1 MWHGPL
7 PLVVFSIPYPSREHF
22 FCLPIIMSQTTPKQ
36 KLQDLLE
43 GKIERA
49 LYPKLVDTMYESFRT
64 VDHAHDL
71 KRSLS
76 QDLEQSSGEER
87 KDLEEKLGILCYL
100 MGEYE
105 SAVAHLTQVEGR
117 KDASYFLGRAYKEAH
132 QFDKS
137 LQALKNAR
145 KGDADFEVDMLIA
158 DVLCCQRK
166 DEEARQI
173 CERYSRSHSNDPDWL
188 YVMGRV
194 LETEGQ
200 YGDAM
205 GHYEMA
211 IEKDDSHKE
220 ALFRLA
226 LNCDLNGEN
235 ERAIALYQ
243 RCAKLQP
250 TFLGALI
257 NLGVLYEDQGDYE
270 KAVDCYE
277 QVLAADPA
285 HKRARLFLK
294 DAEASQH
301 MVTDE
306 EKTLRFRERTNI
318 MQLPLS
324 NLEFSTRT
332 ENVLEKLN
340 VNTLGELASLTK
352 EELLQFKNFGEAS
365 LSEIQEVLARNN
377 IRLKSG
383 KEAGETAA
391 SGEKS
396 DEGEA
401 VSDSEDKA
409 EDDIMSASVA
419 KLGFTGRVA
428 KCIEHLGIETVGE
441 LLEYTADE
449 LLATPNFG
457 RSSLKDVEDKL
468 SEFGLGLK
476 ESSE

>member
-1 MWHGPL
+1 
-7 PLVVFSIPYPSREHF
+7 
-22 FCLPIIMSQTTPKQ
+22 MSQTTPKQ

-43 GKIERA
+43 SKIDRA

-64 VDHAHDL
+64 IDHAHEL
-71 KRSLS
+71 KRSLT
-76 QDLEQSSGEER
+76 QDIKASSGKKR
-87 KDLEEKLGILCYL
+87 NDLQEKLGILCYL

-105 SAVAHLTQVEGR
+105 SAVAHLTEVEDR
-117 KDASYFLGRAYKEAH
+117 KDASYFLGRAYKEVH
-132 QFDKS
+132 QFNNA
-137 LQALKNAR
+137 LRVLKNVR
-145 KGDADFEVDMLIA
+145 KGDDDFETDMLIV

-166 DEEARQI
+166 DEDARQV
-173 CERYSRSHSNDPDWL
+173 CERYSKSHSDDPDWL
-188 YVMGRV
+188 YAMGRV

-205 GHYEMA
+205 EHYERA
-211 IEKDDSHKE
+211 LEKDESHKE

-226 LNCDLNGEN
+226 LSCDLNGED
-235 ERAIALYQ
+235 ERAIELYQ
-243 RCAKLQP
+243 RCAELQP

-306 EKTLRFRERTNI
+306 ERTLRLRERTNT

-324 NLEFSTRT
+324 NFEFSTRT
-332 ENVLEKLN
+332 EHVLDKLN

-352 EELLQFKNFGEAS
+352 EELLQFKNFGETS

-383 KEAGETAA
+383 KRAEDTAD
-391 SGEKS
+391 S
-396 DEGEA
+396 DEESDEDEA
-401 VSDSEDKA
+401 VSSSEDDT
-409 EDDIMSASVA
+409 EDDITSASIE
-419 KLGFTGRVA
+419 KLGFTGRA
-428 KCIEHLGIETVGE
+428 ANCMEHLGVETVGE
-441 LLEYTADE
+441 LSEYTADE

-457 RSSLKDVEDKL
+457 RSSLEDVEDKL